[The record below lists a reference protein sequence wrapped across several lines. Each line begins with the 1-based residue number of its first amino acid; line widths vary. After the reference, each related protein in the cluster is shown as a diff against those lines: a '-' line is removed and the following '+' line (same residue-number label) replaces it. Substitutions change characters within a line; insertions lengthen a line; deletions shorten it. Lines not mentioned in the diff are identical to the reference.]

1 MTNEEAL
8 AKING
13 RLTFGMKP
21 GLRRIKQLLEELGD
35 PQKKLKFVHVAGT
48 NGKGTTCA
56 LTASVLRQAGYT
68 VGLYTSPYVEDFRER
83 FQINGEMIPPEELAQ
98 EVELLSPIAE
108 AHDAVGDTVTEF
120 EFITALAFHWF
131 ARRQCDIVV
140 LEVGLGGRF
149 DATNAIDAPEA
160 AVIAS
165 ISLDHTAIL
174 GDTLDK
180 IAFEKAGIVKPG
192 GRLVL
197 YPWQAEGI
205 VEQLRGICE
214 ERGAELILPDTR
226 YQVLEESLAGTVFQ
240 AGEETLRTPFLGE
253 HQVRNAITARTA
265 LEVLRRRGWR
275 IPDGAIGEGFAKAFL
290 PARME
295 VLSTAPLCL
304 LDGGHNPGCAAALR
318 DALERFVPQRKVG
331 IMGVMADKDSHEVLR
346 LLAPLFAEII
356 TIAPDN
362 PRALPAEELARTAG
376 EFCPQVLP
384 AQTCGEAV
392 ARAMKAM
399 GPGDALIV
407 CGSFYLAGEI
417 RDQLKGKLANLQPDR
432 LLQKM

>member
-1 MTNEEAL
+1 M
-8 AKING
+8 
-13 RLTFGMKP
+13 
-21 GLRRIKQLLEELGD
+21 
-35 PQKKLKFVHVAGT
+35 
-48 NGKGTTCA
+48 
-56 LTASVLRQAGYT
+56 
-68 VGLYTSPYVEDFRER
+68 
-83 FQINGEMIPPEELAQ
+83 
-98 EVELLSPIAE
+98 
-108 AHDAVGDTVTEF
+108 
-120 EFITALAFHWF
+120 
-131 ARRQCDIVV
+131 
-140 LEVGLGGRF
+140 
-149 DATNAIDAPEA
+149 
-160 AVIAS
+160 
-165 ISLDHTAIL
+165 
-174 GDTLDK
+174 
-180 IAFEKAGIVKPG
+180 
-192 GRLVL
+192 
-197 YPWQAEGI
+197 
-205 VEQLRGICE
+205 
-214 ERGAELILPDTR
+214 
-226 YQVLEESLAGTVFQ
+226 
-240 AGEETLRTPFLGE
+240 
-253 HQVRNAITARTA
+253 RNAVTARTA

-275 IPDGAIGEGFAKAFL
+275 IPDGAIREGFAKAFL

-331 IMGVMADKDSHEVLR
+331 IMGVMADKDSHEALR

-376 EFCPQVLP
+376 EFCPRVRP

-432 LLQKM
+432 LPQKM